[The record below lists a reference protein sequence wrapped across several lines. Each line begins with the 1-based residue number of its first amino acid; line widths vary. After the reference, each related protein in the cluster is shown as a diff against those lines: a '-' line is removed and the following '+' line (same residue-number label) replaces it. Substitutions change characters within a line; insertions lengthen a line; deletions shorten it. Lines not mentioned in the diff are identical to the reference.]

1 MWPRVLIVV
10 ITAFFLVMNVLLW
23 QWEIAGRN
31 DLGSPVP
38 VRAVWEKILTAPDFS
53 SLEILHH
60 GRKIGDCRLVPSI
73 GEAQRTGRVMSDE
86 PPPEGMVRRPINY
99 VLDLTGSVLLD
110 PATAGQRARF
120 SFDLKLATN
129 YAWQEFT
136 LRLSLRPTDWT
147 LRSVAAEE
155 KLRFSADEG
164 GAHSERI
171 FTFTELRNP
180 DRLLRELGGP
190 LLPATL
196 TALGFSMPASSSVQS
211 LSLGLKWEAHQD
223 RLAIGNAKI
232 RGYRLRARI
241 FDRYQIVLFVS
252 SIGEILRV
260 ELPDEVVLRN
270 EALNSLYGLHD

>member
-164 GAHSERI
+164 GTHSERV
-171 FTFTELRNP
+171 FAFADLRNP
-180 DRLLRELGGP
+180 DKLLRELGGP

-196 TALGFSMPASSSVQS
+196 GALGFSMPSSSSVQN

-241 FDRYQIVLFVS
+241 LDRYQIVLFVS
-252 SIGEILRV
+252 SVGEILRV

-270 EALNSLYGLHD
+270 EALNTLYNLHD